1 MSGSE
6 LQEYWD
12 GLLSNAKHGV
22 EDRVEREVR
31 RTVRSKAESAAPA
44 AAGVAVG
51 VLLVSLAFRASSS

>member
-1 MSGSE
+1 MSGSD

-12 GLLSNAKHGV
+12 DLLSNAKHGV

-31 RTVRSKAESAAPA
+31 RKVRSKAESAAPA